1 MKNFVVIQFGS
12 RMNYAIPRILFKN
25 GYLIQFYTDFL
36 INNFFFTFLK
46 KIQKYLLPNFIIRLT
61 SRYCHEIPRDI
72 ITTFPTIS
80 FAFIFRKLF

>member
-36 INNFFFTFLK
+36 INNFFFFFFK
-46 KIQKYLLPNFIIRLT
+46 KNSKIFIT
-61 SRYCHEIPRDI
+61 KFYY
-72 ITTFPTIS
+72 
-80 FAFIFRKLF
+80 